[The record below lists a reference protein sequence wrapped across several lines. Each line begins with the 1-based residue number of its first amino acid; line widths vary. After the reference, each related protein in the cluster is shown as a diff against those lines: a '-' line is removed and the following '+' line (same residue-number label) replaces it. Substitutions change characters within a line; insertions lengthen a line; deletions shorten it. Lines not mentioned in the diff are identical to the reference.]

1 MDAVGISIGVVLM
14 VLGALQLFLT
24 YRYYKNIQKIKN
36 HVLTAPFAMWSSIVF
51 GLGLI
56 IVPIM
61 VFAGHTSDIS
71 RGFSIFSA
79 ILFWI
84 AAAVALVKANQI
96 KKKLKLANGK
106 TTVSSWQVVTVYVIV
121 AAAVISGLIAIL

>member
-14 VLGALQLFLT
+14 ALGALQLFLT
-24 YRYYKNIQKIKN
+24 YRYYQNIQKLKN
-36 HVLTAPFAMWSSIVF
+36 HVLTAPFAIWSSVVF

-56 IVPIM
+56 IIPIM

-71 RGFSIFSA
+71 RGFFSA

-84 AAAVALVKANQI
+84 AAAIALVKAN
-96 KKKLKLANGK
+96 KMRKNLKLVNGK
-106 TTVSSWQVVTVYVIV
+106 ATVSSMQVVTVYVIV
-121 AAAVISGLIAIL
+121 VAAVISGLISIL

>member
-1 MDAVGISIGVVLM
+1 M
-14 VLGALQLFLT
+14 
-24 YRYYKNIQKIKN
+24 
-36 HVLTAPFAMWSSIVF
+36 SSIVF

-84 AAAVALVKANQI
+84 AAAVALVKANQM